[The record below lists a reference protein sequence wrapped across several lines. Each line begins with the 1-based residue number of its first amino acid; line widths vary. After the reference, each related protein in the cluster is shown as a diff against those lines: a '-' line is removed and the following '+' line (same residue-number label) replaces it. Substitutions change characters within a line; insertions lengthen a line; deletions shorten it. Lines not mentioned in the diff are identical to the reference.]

1 MNTPLQNLQ
10 TGIFCAILMMSI
22 SANAQQHDS
31 TIEQILANIQHEQ
44 AKKIIANPNNYRC
57 QVIYTQI
64 DRNEKGTPRFTHHRF
79 NADSNLYFNPAS
91 MVKMPLAFLSL
102 EKLNELKIP
111 GLDKFTT
118 MAFDSSHEKQVAMT
132 TDSSAKNFKPSIAQ
146 FIRRAMLISE
156 NDPYNRMYQFV
167 GQETANRKLMEKG
180 YTSSRITRQF
190 MGYTEDQNR
199 HTNGIRFFDAA
210 GKLVYHQQPAF
221 NKDSFRFPSP
231 ILIGDKHINRNDELV
246 NGPFDFTRHNNI
258 SLDDMRQMLQAMIYP
273 TSVPKHQRF
282 NITEADRLFMLQ
294 YMSQYPAETP
304 YPNYDST
311 IFYNSYVKFF
321 FQDSTHTIP
330 PHIRVFNKVGWA
342 YGFLTDVSYVMDS
355 KNNIDYMLSAT
366 VYVNSDG
373 IINDSK
379 YDEESMGFPFFR
391 ELGKAVYQYELQRPR
406 ALQPPLKMK
415 GMEYEKRDPQ
425 DKRPTIKMAD
435 N

>member
-1 MNTPLQNLQ
+1 
-10 TGIFCAILMMSI
+10 
-22 SANAQQHDS
+22 
-31 TIEQILANIQHEQ
+31 
-44 AKKIIANPNNYRC
+44 
-57 QVIYTQI
+57 
-64 DRNEKGTPRFTHHRF
+64 
-79 NADSNLYFNPAS
+79 
-91 MVKMPLAFLSL
+91 
-102 EKLNELKIP
+102 
-111 GLDKFTT
+111 
-118 MAFDSSHEKQVAMT
+118 
-132 TDSSAKNFKPSIAQ
+132 
-146 FIRRAMLISE
+146 
-156 NDPYNRMYQFV
+156 
-167 GQETANRKLMEKG
+167 
-180 YTSSRITRQF
+180 
-190 MGYTEDQNR
+190 
-199 HTNGIRFFDAA
+199 
-210 GKLVYHQQPAF
+210 
-221 NKDSFRFPSP
+221 
-231 ILIGDKHINRNDELV
+231 
-246 NGPFDFTRHNNI
+246 
-258 SLDDMRQMLQAMIYP
+258 
-273 TSVPKHQRF
+273 
-282 NITEADRLFMLQ
+282 MLQ